1 MGFGVRRPRVR
12 SQFSYLLDEWFQLSN
27 LTLISSDS
35 SPIKW
40 DDIIYFSRTVD
51 KLNRA
56 IIKTSEKQLSFYR
69 LLKFRYSESKTPRT
83 PTSLSPRGVGEDENI
98 SIYCQGS

>member
-1 MGFGVRRPRVR
+1 MWGTDMGFGVRRPRVR

-51 KLNRA
+51 K
-56 IIKTSEKQLSFYR
+56 
-69 LLKFRYSESKTPRT
+69 
-83 PTSLSPRGVGEDENI
+83 
-98 SIYCQGS
+98 